1 MERVRCFLVCSVLF
15 FLIPSCTQDESTDS
29 SSTLAGSY
37 STMLV
42 IKDKLYLVNATTIKT
57 FDITDPAIPKLIKE
71 SNLGFDIES
80 LFSYDGLLLVGS
92 KRGMYI
98 LELDDRGIPKQ
109 KSFTNYNNIEICS
122 RDPIVARENLA
133 YVTLSSEDFEDCE
146 RFALDE
152 LRVFNIT
159 DPAKPV
165 LLETIKMA
173 KPKGLGLGRATLY
186 ICDETDGLV
195 LFDITNPEKPEK
207 TRALG
212 GFKAFDVIVKNNLLL
227 VTCEDQ
233 LRQYDITNED
243 DIRLVSVINL

>member
-1 MERVRCFLVCSVLF
+1 MKGVRCLLVFSVFF
-15 FLIPSCTQDESTDS
+15 FLLQSCTLDDSADS

-37 STMLV
+37 STMLA
-42 IKDKLYLVNATTIKT
+42 IKNKLYLVNASAIKT
-57 FDITDPAIPKLIKE
+57 FDITDPANPRLINA
-71 SNLGFDIES
+71 SDLGFDIES

-98 LELDDRGIPKQ
+98 LELDDNGIPKQ

-133 YVTLSSEDFEDCE
+133 YVTLSSEDFVDCE
-146 RFALDE
+146 RFDLDE
-152 LRVFNIT
+152 LRVFNIE

-173 KPKGLGLGRATLY
+173 KPKGLGLGRSTLY
-186 ICDETDGLV
+186 ICDENDGLV

-207 TRALG
+207 TLTLG
-212 GFKAFDVIVKNNLLL
+212 GFKAFDLIVKGNLLL

-233 LRQYDITNED
+233 LRQYDITDED
-243 DIRLVSVINL
+243 NIRLVSVISL